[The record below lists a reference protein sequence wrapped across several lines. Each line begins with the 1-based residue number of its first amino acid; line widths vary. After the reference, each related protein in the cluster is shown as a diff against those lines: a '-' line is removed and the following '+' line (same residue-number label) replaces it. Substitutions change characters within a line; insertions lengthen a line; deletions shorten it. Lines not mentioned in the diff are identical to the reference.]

1 MKYNTDKL
9 FYNIKS
15 DFEFEKVCFKLLKK
29 HYKLNTVYRSYCDLI
44 NRPPESINSINEIPF
59 LPISFFKTHEI
70 KTFSEKPKVI
80 FQSSGTT
87 NKNPSKLFL
96 KNTINYKKSFFKSF
110 EMFYGDVSN
119 WTILAL
125 LPGYSI
131 KNDSSLIFMVTELIK
146 KTKSELSGFFLEDYR
161 KLRETLISLESKKQK
176 TILIGV
182 SFALLDFIKTNKL
195 KLEYTT
201 IVETGGMKGNRKE
214 LVRKELHEKL
224 CAGFGVEIIHSEY
237 GMTEL
242 LSQAYSKK
250 SGKFKCPPWMRVFTR
265 EIEDP
270 LTACPPN
277 KIGSLNI
284 IDLANTDSC
293 PFIATEDIGK
303 VDSNGSFEVLGR
315 LDQAEVRGCNLLVT
329 N

>member
-59 LPISFFKTHEI
+59 LPISFFKIHEI

>member
-1 MKYNTDKL
+1 MKYNADKL

-15 DFEFEKVCFKLLKK
+15 DYEFEKFCFKLLNK

-44 NRPPESINSINEIPF
+44 NRPPESINSIKEIPF

-87 NKNPSKLFL
+87 NKTLSKHFL

-110 EMFYGDVSN
+110 EMFYGNVSD

-131 KNDSSLIFMVTELIK
+131 KNNSSLIFMVTELIK
-146 KTKSELSGFFLEDYR
+146 KTKSEFSGFFFEDYK
-161 KLRETLISLESKKQK
+161 KLRETLINLESKKQK

-195 KLEYTT
+195 KLEHTT

-224 CAGFGVEIIHSEY
+224 CSGFGVEIIHSEY

-250 SGKFKCPPWMRVFTR
+250 GGKFECPPWMRVFTR

-270 LTACPPN
+270 LTVCPPN
-277 KIGSLNI
+277 RIGSLNI

-303 VDSNGSFEVLGR
+303 VDTEGNFEVLGR
-315 LDQAEVRGCNLLVT
+315 LDQAEVRGCNLLVS

>member
-87 NKNPSKLFL
+87 NKTPSKLFL